1 VIGNPSTTRAVRLLD
16 ELVGTVGLDATDAH
30 RAAFVAFAMSKGW
43 TKARIGRYLGIS
55 RARVGQKVDKLEDYA
70 ATKDVPTLKR
80 VMAVADTVR
89 SERRETDDL
98 VEYGP
103 SDWEDQD
110 FARRLVEMVA

>member
-1 VIGNPSTTRAVRLLD
+1 MTVETTRADRLLD
-16 ELVGTVGLDATDAH
+16 ELVGTVGLEATDAH

-80 VMAVADTVR
+80 VMAVVGVTA

-98 VEYGP
+98 VEYNP
-103 SDWEDQD
+103 ADWDD
-110 FARRLVEMVA
+110 VGFARRLVEMVS